1 MLSVGMKVRVQ
12 LNHPVSVSGKHATLH
27 GNFRNTDIRWTPDI
41 HTISNVIIDNNE
53 PILYQVDNN
62 ATSYTFNQLQVVP
75 QNEQEPPLSMLHG
88 DVKQYAVKKIHDKK
102 INKKLIY
109 YLIQWR
115 SKPDKK
121 DWVWE
126 SKATLLKNKDTDVKT
141 QQLMDAFDEMHP
153 TDKVI
158 EEKEEDQP
166 PVLKPKTTEKKP
178 ADNIP
183 ETRFSKK
190 SDALLL
196 LYPSV
201 KPVMVSGKLRARVN
215 FGSSLN
221 NEPVCESKNG
231 DQYTDKAYQ
240 AFSVLSVKNSKILTN
255 NYMKWLTETDTSSKR
270 KK

>member
-102 INKKLIY
+102 LNKKVIY

-141 QQLMDAFDEMHP
+141 QQLIDEFEKHH
-153 TDKVI
+153 TDKVV

-178 ADNIP
+178 ADNLP
-183 ETRFSKK
+183 
-190 SDALLL
+190 L

-240 AFSVLSVKNSKILTN
+240 AFSVSVKNKILTN
-255 NYMKWLTETDTSSKR
+255 NYKWLTETDTSSKR
-270 KK
+270 QGKLTI